1 MRKPTTETS
10 VDDCIYYD
18 FLSSLVNN
26 DSYNPTESMINSKDL
41 YRSMEMYISMEILS
55 ATTKDQLQLKRLKLG
70 FNKGL
75 FQRTLNRII
84 IYSREKS
91 VIHKVSKKSGL
102 SYKINYAALREY
114 LVETKTYND
123 KYESSTMKHL
133 LPSFIKASLSIQL
146 SSSTCK
152 NEIYKKY
159 LKTLCFLPGSGIKKI
174 YGFELF
180 KGMKEFVR
188 AKLTTEGS
196 IKDENVKE
204 MYVRYE
210 NGINVTRFGR
220 HLNEILLF
228 GQCCY
233 ADKIF
238 TNKGTQYS
246 FHLKELEIFCDN

>member
-1 MRKPTTETS
+1 
-10 VDDCIYYD
+10 
-18 FLSSLVNN
+18 
-26 DSYNPTESMINSKDL
+26 
-41 YRSMEMYISMEILS
+41 
-55 ATTKDQLQLKRLKLG
+55 
-70 FNKGL
+70 
-75 FQRTLNRII
+75 
-84 IYSREKS
+84 
-91 VIHKVSKKSGL
+91 VSKKSGL